1 MKLHVNFK
9 AATKIV
15 VCFLFLAFPLIAN
28 AGLVNNAGTLTGE
41 DSLCVSMA
49 LLDSLGSPTAV
60 DSTTDWMKII
70 IFKADGDSVFADS
83 MMIDEGDPE
92 VEIWKLGASGTDF
105 NQVFTY
111 SVSIAD
117 IDGTATGTL
126 AARNGTYR
134 YAIYCRDSSLK
145 LFTPYFGEF
154 QLVSTGTDLSPT
166 TALTDAAAL
175 TFTVAN
181 EVNSNVRY
189 VGGDA
194 ITDNGDGRLEVNVE
208 EWRDVAPLALTSD
221 GGVVADLDSATT
233 GGGAGSVNALELASV
248 NWASTGGDS
257 VLQSLDY
264 TNNTHGVLREGL
276 AGVDAD
282 TGIAGIKTKL
292 TTIAGY
298 TDDIGIAGAGLTA
311 ADDAMITAIAD
322 VPTVAEL
329 EARTLPSANYF
340 DPTTDPVAVVTRV
353 DSVGHGATHAIAGH
367 LVDTNNIA
375 RDATKNDYKATGFS
389 TFDPTTDPV
398 AVVTRVDTLGHGATH
413 AIAGH
418 LVDTNNIA
426 RDATKNDYKA
436 TGFSTFDPTSDPVAV
451 VTRVDSVGHGGTH
464 AIAGHLVDTN
474 NIARDATKNDYKA
487 TGFSTFDPTTD
498 PVAVVTRVDSV
509 GHGGTHAIGLHLTDT
524 NLVATESDLGLPTNF
539 SSLKINADGGV
550 YLDTSTAAND
560 NVMGGRELKQAIV
573 GGTGAAIP
581 TTATGVVIASGTYSS
596 VIIGTT
602 LEVSNPV
609 SVDNILTGTI
619 DSSDYSSTGRSFHR
633 NAPWQADTAGS
644 PAPSWEGNETKFGFW
659 NASRQAAT
667 GTNCGSGTQI
677 DSILVLDTSGVDT
690 PIPFISVSAADAAGN
705 VWSDKS
711 NGDGWVLLN
720 LAPLTEYTFSA
731 FSGAYIFSQTVRT
744 MSDDGFDTDTVF
756 GYDWIIPAPST
767 DGYKRIWGRE
777 YINDDSTAGPAAGVM
792 VSAVLSYRTDPGNGI
807 PTDTLNDNNLGRQ
820 VRVLTRTD
828 ANGFWQLDVPI
839 NTIITPANSFWQ
851 VTAHGRWS
859 QGYRFTTTT
868 TERLS
873 SLTGFR

>member
-1 MKLHVNFK
+1 MSKIKLITIFVMCLIPQIAGAEFLGVKKCTEPIVFPVNGPLD
-9 AATKIV
+9 T
-15 VCFLFLAFPLIAN
+15 LGRQTLAFSTADHP
-28 AGLVNNAGTLTGE
+28 
-41 DSLCVSMA
+41 DSI
-49 LLDSLGSPTAV
+49 T
-60 DSTTDWMKII
+60 
-70 IFKADGDSVFADS
+70 
-83 MMIDEGDPE
+83 
-92 VEIWKLGASGTDF
+92 
-105 NQVFTY
+105 VFTY
-111 SVSIAD
+111 LDDGTFIAWD
-117 IDGTATGTL
+117 SGGAAYACPGIDTTMRRGEVQIWFNRKIHWIDGIPSDSNSYTLSVAVLVWEDGYYRETNATVQVVTDSL
-126 AARNGTYR
+126 NQL
-134 YAIYCRDSSLK
+134 YAVRDSVNLYDDATRSWGANVLK
-145 LFTPYFGEF
+145 
-154 QLVSTGTDLSPT
+154 
-166 TALTDAAAL
+166 
-175 TFTVAN
+175 
-181 EVNSNVRY
+181 

-208 EWRDVAPLALTSD
+208 EWKDVAPLALTSD
-221 GGVVADLDSATT
+221 GGVVVDLDSATT
-233 GGGAGSVNALELASV
+233 GGGAGSVNALEMASV
-248 NWASTGGDS
+248 NWVSTGGDS
-257 VLQSLDY
+257 VLQALDY

-353 DSVGHGATHAIAGH
+353 DSVGHG
-367 LVDTNNIA
+367 
-375 RDATKNDYKATGFS
+375 
-389 TFDPTTDPV
+389 
-398 AVVTRVDTLGHGATH
+398 
-413 AIAGH
+413 
-418 LVDTNNIA
+418 
-426 RDATKNDYKA
+426 
-436 TGFSTFDPTSDPVAV
+436 
-451 VTRVDSVGHGGTH
+451 
-464 AIAGHLVDTN
+464 
-474 NIARDATKNDYKA
+474 
-487 TGFSTFDPTTD
+487 
-498 PVAVVTRVDSV
+498 
-509 GHGGTHAIGLHLTDT
+509 GTHAIGLHLIDT
-524 NLVATESDLGLPTNF
+524 NLVATESDLGLPANF
-539 SSLKINADGGV
+539 SSLKINANGGV
-550 YLDTSTAAND
+550 YLDTSAAAND
-560 NVMGGRELKQAIV
+560 NVFGGRELRNSIISTA
-573 GGTGAAIP
+573 TP
-581 TTATGVVIASGTYSS
+581 LLTTASGVIMASGTYSAITIGAVVD
-596 VIIGTT
+596 VIDGVT
-602 LEVSNPV
+602 
-609 SVDNILTGTI
+609 VDAVVAGTI
-619 DSSDYSSTGRSFHR
+619 DSSDFSLTGRNFIR
-633 NAPWQADTAGS
+633 NAPWQADTTGS

-677 DSILVLDTSGVDT
+677 DSILVLDTSGTDT
-690 PIPFISVSAADAAGN
+690 PVPFISVSAADAAGN

-767 DGYKRIWGRE
+767 NGYKRIWGRE
-777 YINDDSTAGPAAGVM
+777 YINDDSTSGPASGVM

-807 PTDTLNDNNLGRQ
+807 PTDTLNSNNLGRQ